1 MSRTVIAI
9 TGASGFI
16 GTRLVDYFLAG
27 GQRVRVLIHRNDLDR
42 DVEKFRGSLFDPRV
56 LNNFL
61 RGVDILFHLAAALG
75 NRVLPDSEF
84 FRMNRDG
91 TEAVLGAAAENCVG
105 KVVHFSSAGVYGRSS
120 GRTPL
125 KESDE
130 LHPVDAY
137 ERSKLEGERAA
148 LALSRSIDVSVIR
161 PGWVYGEGDRRTF
174 KLIRQIQSRFFFI
187 AGSGEVMH
195 SPIHVGDLVKLA
207 DIVSR
212 RGGRGEIYNGGGD
225 PLAVRIMVDIIASSL
240 KRNILP
246 IRVPLAL
253 LEPPAFVLERLF
265 ALWNRE
271 AFLNSS
277 RLAFFKRG
285 KPLDGSKVH
294 VEFGFRPEVDFR
306 HGIEMAIAWYRNRGW
321 L

>member
-1 MSRTVIAI
+1 MRKTVIAI

-16 GTRLVDYFLAG
+16 GTRLVDHFLAG
-27 GQRVRVLIHRNDLDR
+27 GQRVRILVHRNDLDR

-56 LNNFL
+56 LGSFL
-61 RGVDILFHLAAALG
+61 RGVDVLFHLASALG
-75 NRVLPDSEF
+75 SRVLPESEF
-84 FRMNRDG
+84 FRINRDG
-91 TEAVLGAAAENCVG
+91 TEAVLGAAVENRVG

-120 GRTPL
+120 GRLPL

-137 ERSKLEGERAA
+137 ERSKLEGEQAA
-148 LALSRSIDVSVIR
+148 LALSSRIDVSVVR

-174 KLIRQIQSRFFFI
+174 KLIRQIQSRLFFV
-187 AGSGEVMH
+187 AGSGQIMH
-195 SPIHVGDLVKLA
+195 SPIHVGDLTKLA
-207 DIVSR
+207 DIISH

-225 PLAVRIMVDIIASSL
+225 PIAVRDMVDIIASLL
-240 KRNILP
+240 KRRILP
-246 IRVPLAL
+246 VRFPLAL

-285 KPLDGSKVH
+285 KPLDSGKIRE
-294 VEFGFRPEVDFR
+294 EFGFRPEFDFR
-306 HGIEMAIAWYRNRGW
+306 HGIERAIDWYRSSGW